1 MEKNKQSQ
9 KKNETPK
16 RKKSQRVSLV
26 APILKKKT
34 IQLKIKISK
43 GNELTQKD
51 TNESKI

>member
-16 RKKSQRVSLV
+16 RKKSQRVSL